1 MLVTFN
7 NVSLQYVDKNILK
20 NVSFTIN
27 DNAKIGIVGM
37 NGAGK
42 STILKLIVGE
52 LTPTSGV
59 IYKKN
64 DLNISYL
71 SQDTFL
77 NKDKTIFE
85 EAKRLS
91 KCENDFEIESILNRL
106 GLVDHNK
113 LILHLSGG
121 ERKRLCLA
129 SVLVSKSDMLILD
142 EPTNHLDI
150 AMICWLEKYLIK
162 YNKGLLLVT
171 HDRYF

>member
-52 LTPTSGV
+52 LTPSSGV

-64 DLNISYL
+64 DLKIAYL
-71 SQDTFL
+71 SQDTPL
-77 NKDKTIFE
+77 YKDKT
-85 EAKRLS
+85 K
-91 KCENDFEIESILNRL
+91 K
-106 GLVDHNK
+106 
-113 LILHLSGG
+113 
-121 ERKRLCLA
+121 
-129 SVLVSKSDMLILD
+129 
-142 EPTNHLDI
+142 
-150 AMICWLEKYLIK
+150 
-162 YNKGLLLVT
+162 
-171 HDRYF
+171 

>member
-52 LTPTSGV
+52 LTPSSGI

-64 DLNISYL
+64 DLKIAYL
-71 SQDTFL
+71 PQDTPLF
-77 NKDKTIFE
+77 KDKTIIE
-85 EAKRLS
+85 E
-91 KCENDFEIESILNRL
+91 
-106 GLVDHNK
+106 
-113 LILHLSGG
+113 
-121 ERKRLCLA
+121 
-129 SVLVSKSDMLILD
+129 
-142 EPTNHLDI
+142 
-150 AMICWLEKYLIK
+150 
-162 YNKGLLLVT
+162 
-171 HDRYF
+171 

>member
-52 LTPTSGV
+52 LTPSSGI

-64 DLNISYL
+64 DLNCL
-71 SQDTFL
+71 LFL
-77 NKDKTIFE
+77 LIRKEDK
-85 EAKRLS
+85 
-91 KCENDFEIESILNRL
+91 
-106 GLVDHNK
+106 
-113 LILHLSGG
+113 
-121 ERKRLCLA
+121 
-129 SVLVSKSDMLILD
+129 
-142 EPTNHLDI
+142 EPFPRPT
-150 AMICWLEKYLIK
+150 
-162 YNKGLLLVT
+162 
-171 HDRYF
+171 